1 MTISDSG
8 SFNPTVI
15 IAGEHPNHT
24 HQLLYIEDDPSN
36 LTLVQWIMDRKD
48 GIELL
53 SATCGRHGI
62 EMAREHLPDLIV
74 LDLHLPDMSGDS
86 VLQCL
91 QHDATTRR
99 IPVVVLSADDGRKR
113 IKRLLQLGACDYL
126 TKPLDIPHL
135 FEVIEANLNRRV

>member
-1 MTISDSG
+1 MTIRDSG
-8 SFNPTVI
+8 SSNPTVI
-15 IAGEHPNHT
+15 IAGEHPDHT
-24 HQLLYIEDDPSN
+24 HQLLYIEDNPSN
-36 LTLVQWIMDRKD
+36 LTLVEWIMDRKD

-53 SATCGRHGI
+53 SATRGRQGI

-74 LDLHLPDMSGDS
+74 LDLHLPDMSGDT

-91 QHDATTRR
+91 QQDATTRR
-99 IPVVVLSADDGRKR
+99 IPVVVLSADNSRKR

-135 FEVIEANLNRRV
+135 FKVIEANLNRRV